1 MTVATIERPG
11 RFVTFTVPGIA
22 APAGSKRGFINR
34 KSGRVIITD
43 DSKRSKPWQASVAD
57 AATEAMDGPLL
68 AGPLELILTFT
79 VPRPQGHYGTG
90 RNAGTVKQSAPLFPV
105 VKPDVTKLVR
115 AVEDALTGIVWRDDA
130 QVISQH
136 ASKVYGEPAS
146 CAVEVLSLEPVT
158 A

>member
-1 MTVATIERPG
+1 MDTATIERPG
-11 RFVTFTVPGIA
+11 RFVTFTVAGVAI
-22 APAGSKRGFINR
+22 PAGSKRAFFKKGG
-34 KSGRVIITD
+34 GRPIVTD
-43 DSKRSKPWQASVAD
+43 DNPRTKSWQGRVAD

-90 RNAGTVKQSAPLFPV
+90 RNAGTVRQSAPLFPV

-146 CAVEVLSLEPVT
+146 CAVEVLSLEPVP